1 VIADVPQPT
10 RHGALAALHTRGYR
24 WWFASQI
31 LSASG
36 NMAQAV
42 ALAWLVLQ
50 LTGKGVDLGLL
61 SAASFGPVLLAGA
74 WAGALLDRVDH
85 RRALIATQVLF
96 IGVSSLLA
104 VLTATGS
111 IRLWMVFVLALASG
125 SVFSVDA
132 PARQVF
138 VLDLVGPE
146 RTASAVGLF
155 EVIVNVSRVLGPAV
169 SGVLIATIGISACF
183 VVNAASFVPPLLVL
197 LTLRPRRKAHAPGA
211 LRGLAAFREGLAHVA
226 HRPAIAFTMV
236 MAVASG
242 MLFNLGVALPVL
254 ATRTFGLGS
263 AGYGGLMAAFGLGA
277 IPGALAAG
285 RTAGTPSGRQISTL
299 CVATGAAVIATAAA
313 PTAPVAYAFIAVSGF
328 LSIWFIA
335 LANTLVQL
343 RAEPRLRGRVMGLW
357 TMALPGM
364 NPVTGLVAGAATQ
377 LAGPRVGFGL
387 AGAALIATAAAGRRA
402 LAA

>member
-1 VIADVPQPT
+1 
-10 RHGALAALHTRGYR
+10 
-24 WWFASQI
+24 
-31 LSASG
+31 
-36 NMAQAV
+36 
-42 ALAWLVLQ
+42 
-50 LTGKGVDLGLL
+50 
-61 SAASFGPVLLAGA
+61 
-74 WAGALLDRVDH
+74 
-85 RRALIATQVLF
+85 
-96 IGVSSLLA
+96 
-104 VLTATGS
+104 
-111 IRLWMVFVLALASG
+111 
-125 SVFSVDA
+125 
-132 PARQVF
+132 
-138 VLDLVGPE
+138 
-146 RTASAVGLF
+146 
-155 EVIVNVSRVLGPAV
+155 
-169 SGVLIATIGISACF
+169 
-183 VVNAASFVPPLLVL
+183 
-197 LTLRPRRKAHAPGA
+197 
-211 LRGLAAFREGLAHVA
+211 
-226 HRPAIAFTMV
+226 
-236 MAVASG
+236 
-242 MLFNLGVALPVL
+242 VL

-335 LANTLVQL
+335 LANTLVHL